1 MDEVVVPDCPRF
13 FGFLITVT
21 SRRSRLE
28 WNKAVKIY
36 TKTGDEGTTGL
47 LGKGRVPKDDI
58 RIEAYGTIDELN
70 AVLGLIHAQEVDSS
84 TLARISELQNE
95 LFVVGSA
102 LADPDPKGPFHSAI
116 QPEHV
121 QRLERL
127 IDELESEL
135 PPLSNFILPGGAP
148 AAAKLHLARTVC
160 RRAERQVVGLAR
172 QPGATVPS
180 VLIVYL
186 NRLSDLL
193 FVMARLANHRAQVPD
208 IPWKGI

>member
-1 MDEVVVPDCPRF
+1 MPDCPRF

-102 LADPDPKGPFHSAI
+102 LADPDPKGTFHSAI

-160 RRAERQVVGLAR
+160 RRAERQGVGLTR

-193 FVMARLANHRAQVPD
+193 FVMARVVNHRAQVPD